1 MSASGT
7 GRAGATG
14 ASLAPGVA
22 DRAAPAA
29 PKERILVIDDEENI
43 RATVEEFLS
52 LNGYRVDTASSGR
65 EGLDL
70 LGRNAYDLVV
80 SDLRMPDVD
89 GLAVIEWVHETQ
101 PELPVLVMTGHA
113 TVESTIRA
121 LRLGAYDYLLKP
133 FRLDEIERTIENCL
147 DKRRLERRNTE
158 LTEMN
163 TRLKEIERI
172 KDDLLA
178 TVSHEF
184 RTPLT
189 ALKGFMELLHV
200 QGTDNLRSDQQH
212 ALQAITDNVD
222 RLDAMISNLLALV
235 ESQDGGSQ
243 PIVEP
248 VRVADFVRQFVEA
261 TNPGQGRGTFRLEI
275 EDGVAAAEALIDRQ
289 RFALVLANLLDNA
302 FKFAREPG
310 AAEVIL
316 RLRREGGSTVIEVH
330 DDGIGI
336 QETLGDA
343 IFDRFT
349 QADMTSTREYQGAG
363 LGLAVVRE
371 IVTGHGGDV
380 RLVPPLLGGT
390 SVRVSLPMIDAQRR
404 R

>member
-1 MSASGT
+1 MT
-7 GRAGATG
+7 
-14 ASLAPGVA
+14 APSEKT
-22 DRAAPAA
+22 AAPSTLERSA
-29 PKERILVIDDEENI
+29 PSTTKERILVIDDEENI

-52 LNGYRVDTASSGR
+52 LNGYRVDTAGSGR

-70 LGRNAYDLVV
+70 LGRNTYDLVV

-89 GLAVIEWVHETQ
+89 GLAVIEWIHETQ

-163 TRLKEIERI
+163 ERLKEIERI

-189 ALKGFMELLHV
+189 ALRGFLELLHS
-200 QGTDNLRSDQQH
+200 QDMLNLRPDQQH
-212 ALQAITDNVD
+212 AMQAIQDNVD

-243 PIVEP
+243 PILEP
-248 VRVADFVRQFVEA
+248 VCLTEFVRRFVEI
-261 TNPGQGRGTFRLEI
+261 TQPGRGRGQFRLEI
-275 EDGVAAAEALIDRQ
+275 DPAVQTSEVLLDCQ
-289 RFALVLANLLDNA
+289 RFPLVLANLLDNA

-310 AAEVIL
+310 LAEVIL
-316 RLRREGGSTVIEVH
+316 RLRAEGTSAVLEVH

-336 QETLGDA
+336 QETLVDA

-371 IVTGHGGDV
+371 IMGGHGGDV
-380 RLVPPLLGGT
+380 RLVPPVLGGT
-390 SVRVSLPMIDAQRR
+390 SVRLSLPTIDAQRAR
-404 R
+404 

>member
-1 MSASGT
+1 MERTRTATLSAE
-7 GRAGATG
+7 AT
-14 ASLAPGVA
+14 ASAP
-22 DRAAPAA
+22 RT
-29 PKERILVIDDEENI
+29 ERILVIDDEENI
-43 RATVEEFLS
+43 RSTVEEFLS
-52 LNGYRVDTASSGR
+52 LNGYRVETAASGR
-65 EGLDL
+65 EALDL

-89 GLAVIEWVHETQ
+89 GLAVIEWIRETH
-101 PELPVLVMTGHA
+101 PDLPVLVMTGHA

-147 DKRRLERRNTE
+147 EKRRLQRRNTE

-163 TRLKEIERI
+163 ERLKEIERI

-189 ALKGFMELLHV
+189 AMRGFMELLQT
-200 QGTDNLRSDQQH
+200 QGADNLRSDQEH
-212 ALQAITDNVD
+212 ALGAIAANVS

-235 ESQDGGSQ
+235 ESQDGASQ
-243 PIVEP
+243 PILEP
-248 VRVADFVRQFVEA
+248 VHAGEFVRQYLA
-261 TNPGQGRGTFRLEI
+261 SSDPARGRGSLRVEVESDA
-275 EDGVAAAEALIDRQ
+275 EDAEVLLDRQ
-289 RFALVLANLLDNA
+289 RFPLVLANLLDNA
-302 FKFAREPG
+302 FKFARDPG
-310 AAEVIL
+310 STEVIL
-316 RLRREGGSTVIEVH
+316 RVRREGARTVFEVH

-343 IFDRFT
+343 IFDRFR

-371 IVTGHGGDV
+371 IVGAHGGDV
-380 RLVPPLLGGT
+380 RLTPPLLGGA
-390 SVRVSLPMIDAQRR
+390 SVRVALPTIDAQRTR
-404 R
+404 